1 MPITAFSLPWSRS
14 IAPLQNSPTPAIM
27 PPPTF
32 SPSTMSFL
40 AQLRQ
45 QHTPEQTGFC
55 LCYFLR
61 AQAGELTL
69 ALRLGEVMQGHL
81 REINQPYRLQR
92 QHLSLPPPFTSQD
105 DVSVLRQLLAKD
117 HGWVDR
123 TEGTLNQPDPIW
135 LEAMVATGRCFR
147 DDGVRGAGLAPLSW
161 GQSYESQPK
170 WSIDTAGV
178 QHLRWSYPA
187 GAVPWCANPRLVLDR
202 DQLRLGQAN
211 LSGDL
216 LVQLLHHTPLS
227 HSQLA
232 EFFSA
237 AAPLYEQAGLPLPQQ
252 LQVRECE
259 AQFQP
264 VLMCL
269 SHDSPTRHELRLV
282 WRYQTQDVGF
292 VCDSGED
299 AAEFHFWSGSELLK
313 VSRDLP
319 GEQICSAQLGS
330 FMAFDLAGHF
340 EQCAEGTWSAERAES
355 WRNLLIDHRSALE
368 AQGFAV
374 AFAPGFR
381 HAYTAVDEWA
391 VEVQQ
396 NGDQWQLGLSVIVGQ
411 ERLDLIELLER
422 LRLFNRN
429 LVKDFWELE
438 IEGRILLLPGDL
450 CGALMGELEDLLVW
464 YGSGGG
470 IPNSQIYRLQ
480 RLQAL
485 LPEQTQWQGDAA
497 LLDRAA
503 QLQKSPFM
511 LDATASGV
519 QTELR
524 PYQWLGVCWLQHLKQ
539 LGFNGL
545 LADDMGLGKTLQTLA
560 HLSLE
565 QRQGGLDL
573 PALIVAPTSL
583 LPNWAAELR
592 RFCPHLRVQVLH
604 GSQRHKQWAQHGV
617 DILITSYPLLVRD
630 LEIWRGTQLSWLVL
644 DEAQVIKNAQT
655 QVSQAVRQMQARHRL
670 CLSGT
675 PVENH
680 LGELWSLL
688 DFLEPGVLGTAAQF
702 RAYYQKPIEQDG
714 RADRLQQLLDRI
726 SPLLMRRTKNQV
738 ASELPAKTRIEQL
751 IALGDEQRAFY
762 ERVKTES
769 WQSLSLQLE
778 NTEHAGQKQMLVLA
792 ALMRLR
798 QTCCDPQLLRE
809 HNIPSA
815 KTEYCLDLLQ
825 ALVAEGRAALV
836 FSQFTSMLDLLAQ
849 RLDALGVAYLM
860 LTGASRDRAHL
871 VEQFQ
876 QGMAPVFL
884 ISLKAGGVGLNLTR
898 ADTVIHFDPWWN
910 AAAEE
915 QASDRAHRIG
925 QTQPVFVYKLLAENT
940 IEEKIA
946 RLQRAKA
953 QLGQQI
959 NQQAQTSGKQ
969 FALQLEDLLTLWQ
982 DELDS
987 GLTLSPAEPSQ
998 NEADIHG

>member
-1 MPITAFSLPWSRS
+1 
-14 IAPLQNSPTPAIM
+14 
-27 PPPTF
+27 
-32 SPSTMSFL
+32 MSFL

-45 QHTPEQTGFC
+45 QRTPAETGFC

-61 AQAGELTL
+61 SQAGELQL
-69 ALRLGEVMQGHL
+69 ALRLAELAQGRL
-81 REINQPYRLQR
+81 RGISQPYKLLR
-92 QHLSLPPPFTSQD
+92 QHLNLPPPFLSSE
-105 DVSVLRQLLAKD
+105 DVDLLRLLLAHD
-117 HGWVDR
+117 EGWADR
-123 TEGTLNQPDPIW
+123 SDGLLNRSDPAW
-135 LEAMVATGRCFR
+135 LEAMLATRRCFHG
-147 DDGVRGAGLAPLSW
+147 DGAKDVELTPLFW
-161 GQSYESQPK
+161 GQAYECRPH
-170 WSIDTAGV
+170 WRIDTDGQ
-178 QHLRWSYPA
+178 QHLRWSYPP
-187 GAVPWCANPRLVLDR
+187 GTIPWCFYPSLVLDG
-202 DQLRLGQAN
+202 DHLRLGQSRFSADIAGE
-211 LSGDL
+211 LP
-216 LVQLLHHTPLS
+216 HHTPLPYAR
-227 HSQLA
+227 LA
-232 EFFSA
+232 AFLETSA
-237 AAPLYEQAGLPLPQQ
+237 SRYEAAGVPLPQR
-252 LQVRECE
+252 LPTRECE

-264 VLMCL
+264 VLMCV
-269 SHDSPTRHELRLV
+269 SCDSPARHELRLAL
-282 WRYQTQDVGF
+282 RYQTAEVGF
-292 VCDSGED
+292 VCEANGGADVIQL
-299 AAEFHFWSGSELLK
+299 WTGSELLQ
-313 VSRDLP
+313 VSRNLP
-319 GEQICSAQLGS
+319 GEQACAEQLGNFLTS
-330 FMAFDLAGHF
+330 VLGGQF
-340 EQCAEGTWSAERAES
+340 EQQAKGVWTAHRPES
-355 WRNLLIDHRSALE
+355 WRALLIDHGSALD

-374 AFAPGFR
+374 SFASGFR
-381 HAYTAVDEWA
+381 YAYAAVNEWA
-391 VEVQQ
+391 VEVQHH
-396 NGDQWQLGLSVIVGQ
+396 GDQWQLGLSVTVGE

-429 LVKDFWELE
+429 LVRDTWELE
-438 IEGRILLLPGDL
+438 VGNRILLLPGEL
-450 CGALMGELEDLLVW
+450 CGALTDELEDLLTW
-464 YGSGGG
+464 YGSEGG
-470 IPNSQIYRLQ
+470 IPVSQMYRLQ

-485 LPEQTQWQGDAA
+485 LPEQTQWHGDAA
-497 LLDRAA
+497 LLDRAT

-511 LDATASGV
+511 LDAATSGV
-519 QTELR
+519 QAELR

-565 QRQGGLDL
+565 QRQGALDL

-592 RFCPHLRVQVLH
+592 RFCPHLRVRVLH
-604 GSQRHKQWAQHGV
+604 GAQRHRQWGQEGQWQKDDA

-630 LEIWRGTQLSWLVL
+630 LEIWRDTPLSWLVL

-655 QVSQAVRQMQARHRL
+655 QVSQAVRQLQARRRL

-688 DFLEPGVLGTAAQF
+688 DFLEPGLLGTAAQF
-702 RAYYQKPIEQDG
+702 RAYYQKPIEQEG
-714 RADRLQQLLDRI
+714 RAERLQLLLDRI
-726 SPLLMRRTKNQV
+726 GPLLMRRTKNQV
-738 ASELPAKTRIEQL
+738 ARELPEKTRIQQV
-751 IALGDEQRAFY
+751 IALGDEQLAFY
-762 ERVKTES
+762 ERIKREG

-778 NTEHAGQKQMLVLA
+778 NAEHAGQKQMLVLA

-798 QTCCDPQLLRE
+798 QACCDPQLLRE

-849 RLDALGVAYLM
+849 RLDALGIAYRM
-860 LTGASRDRAHL
+860 LTGATRDRAHL

-876 QGMAPVFL
+876 RGEAPVFL

-925 QTQPVFVYKLLAENT
+925 QTQPVFVYKLIAENT

-946 RLQRAKA
+946 QLQNAKA
-953 QLGQQI
+953 HLGQQI
-959 NQQAQTSGKQ
+959 NQQAQISGKQ

-987 GLTLSPAEPSQ
+987 GSTHFQ
-998 NEADIHG
+998 NEANIHG